1 VPGAAQVY
9 RRRSRQGREAA
20 HARHGADHRPLR
32 AQPISESVVGYLS
45 GDLTEAAALAAIA
58 FLGALIFGITGF
70 GAALVT
76 IPLATHLVPLKFALA
91 LFVLA
96 DLAAALSVGLEN
108 PRRALRG
115 EWTRLV
121 PMIFVGSALGVTLLV
136 NLPRAA
142 GMLLLGVFILWYA
155 LFTLVRRAHDR
166 VVSPRWGWVAGFAG
180 GITSTVFGAGGPPY
194 AIYLSQRGLT
204 KEQFRATLGLATLTS
219 ISLRLAA
226 FLLTGLLLDREVW
239 MKAIAVVPAC
249 LFGIWVARKMFLRL
263 SRDALMRAV
272 ALLLLASGTSLVF
285 RALA

>member
-1 VPGAAQVY
+1 LDQ
-9 RRRSRQGREAA
+9 
-20 HARHGADHRPLR
+20 
-32 AQPISESVVGYLS
+32 
-45 GDLTEAAALAAIA
+45 TAAALAAIA

-108 PRRALRG
+108 PKNAVRA

-121 PMIFVGSALGVTLLV
+121 PMILVGTALGVTLLV

-142 GMLLLGVFILWYA
+142 GMLLLGLFILWFA
-155 LFTLVRRAHDR
+155 ILNLVRRANTKI
-166 VVSPRWGWVAGFAG
+166 VSPRWAWVAGLAG

-204 KEQFRATLGLATLTS
+204 KEQFRATLGFATLTS
-219 ISLRLAA
+219 ISLRLCA
-226 FLLTGLLLDREVW
+226 FLVTGLLLDADVW
-239 MKAIAVVPAC
+239 LKAVAVVPAC
-249 LFGIWVARKMFLRL
+249 LLGIWVARKIFLRI

-272 ALLLLASGTSLVF
+272 ALLLLASGTSLIW
-285 RALA
+285 RAVT

>member
-1 VPGAAQVY
+1 MDETQ
-9 RRRSRQGREAA
+9 
-20 HARHGADHRPLR
+20 
-32 AQPISESVVGYLS
+32 
-45 GDLTEAAALAAIA
+45 AALAAIA
-58 FLGALIFGITGF
+58 FLGALIFGVTGF

-76 IPLATHLVPLKFALA
+76 IPLATHFVPLKFALA

-108 PRRALRG
+108 PKNAVRA

-121 PMIFVGSALGVTLLV
+121 PMILAGTALGVTLLV

-142 GMLLLGVFILWYA
+142 GMLLLGLFVLAYA
-155 LFTLVRRAHDR
+155 VFTLLPHARRR
-166 VVSPRWGWVAGFAG
+166 IVSPAWAWLAGFAG

-219 ISLRLAA
+219 ISLRLIA
-226 FLLTGLLLDREVW
+226 FTLTGLLLDSDVW
-239 MKAIAVVPAC
+239 IKAIAVVPAC
-249 LFGIWVARKMFLRL
+249 LLGIWVARKIFLRI

-272 ALLLLASGTSLVF
+272 ALLLLATGTSLIF
-285 RALA
+285 RAVL